1 MYSTL
6 LWATDG
12 SDGAEIA
19 LQEGLR
25 LLAPGGKLV
34 AFHCDQRFVGGR
46 VGGVPVLADEDDR
59 RARLRTRIDELVTDG
74 IDAELVVETTHHS
87 TAHAIVQAAEQ
98 AKVDAIV
105 CGTRG
110 LGGLQGALLGSVSKE
125 LLHHAHV
132 PVIVV
137 PPRVAHPVS

>member
-1 MYSTL
+1 MYTTL

-19 LQEGLR
+19 LQEALR
-25 LLAPGGKLV
+25 LLAPGGKLI

-59 RARLRTRIDELVTDG
+59 RKRLVTRVEELVAEG
-74 IDAELVVETTHHS
+74 IPAELVVETTHHS
-87 TAHAIVQAAEQ
+87 TAHSIVRAAD
-98 AKVDAIV
+98 AAGADAIV
-105 CGTRG
+105 VGTRG

-132 PVIVV
+132 PVVVV
-137 PPRVAHPVS
+137 PPRVGVAVV